1 MVFDKSYENTTKKYR
16 QTPHGAKSHRKSEWT
31 RKGKIKFY
39 NFDETYDKYIN
50 ARNCEICNISLTDD
64 KKTTASRRCLE
75 HDHISGYVRSVCC
88 SKCNNK
94 IAGVDKTRYIL
105 LLEIHRKV
113 DKDN

>member
-50 ARNCEICNISLTDD
+50 ARNCEICNIGFDNKT
-64 KKTTASRRCLE
+64 KKIMD
-75 HDHISGYVRSVCC
+75 HDHLSGYNRFICC
-88 SKCNNK
+88 NKCNVR
-94 IAGVDKTRYIL
+94 IGIVDRNRLKY
-105 LLEIHRKV
+105 LLEIHRHKLNIN
-113 DKDN
+113 K